1 MITFA
6 GKQIPDFVKVNKIG
20 FSILPS
26 IEVNTLKVKGRAGVL
41 DYGNDIGERRITAD
55 ITITATKPNEVLKQS
70 TILAEWLFYR
80 ELQPL
85 ILADEPDK
93 FYMARVEGETN
104 VDELLTV
111 GTGTISFLCP
121 SPFKESLTPKVVTTS
136 GIVDP
141 KGTVTT
147 VENKGSTEAYPQI
160 ELTMKQ
166 DSPVLVL
173 TNDQNQFIQVGQDET
188 DIIKAIPNEE
198 MMFEDFADTTNGWT
212 TGKNYDGAVTADIV
226 SDGWK
231 FYVKDNKYGTAD
243 WNWHGGGL
251 LKSLSRP
258 VADFTFK
265 FRLSMFTREIDEMG
279 KVEFYLLA
287 ADDRQIAR
295 CGLVDAST
303 TSKHPYFY
311 MTLGN
316 GLRNVIYFQ
325 PKQYGLWSNF
335 DGYVQ
340 ITRRNNFWEVYIT
353 NVDWWNGW
361 EHSGQYFTFD
371 DPDGVF
377 RTEVAKV
384 QFFIATYG
392 GIKPCEQMFI
402 DDMFFKDLKPQPELS
417 IPIVLK
423 KDDKLLIDSKT
434 AIIRKNGK
442 VAYEL
447 LNPLSDFFP
456 LQKGVNKIS
465 VAPSNVDVKI
475 TYTERWL

>member
-6 GKQIPDFVKVNKIG
+6 GKRIPDFVKVNKIG
-20 FSILPS
+20 FSILPN
-26 IEVNTLKVKGRAGVL
+26 IEVNTLKVKGRAGVI
-41 DYGNDIGERRITAD
+41 DYGNEIGERSITAD
-55 ITITATKPNEVLKQS
+55 ITLIASQPNEVLQHS

-85 ILADEPDK
+85 ILDDEPDK
-93 FYMARVEGETN
+93 VYMARLEGGTPI
-104 VDELLTV
+104 DEMLTT

-121 SPFKESLTPKVVTTS
+121 SPFKEALVPKVVNTK

-141 KGTVTT
+141 KGTNTAVT
-147 VENKGSTEAYPQI
+147 NGGSTEAYPQI
-160 ELTMKQ
+160 ELTMNQ

-173 TNDQNQFIQVGQDET
+173 SNNEGQFIQVGQDET

-198 MMFEDFADTTNGWT
+198 MMFEDLASTTTGWT
-212 TGKNYDGAVTADIV
+212 SAKNVDGDLTVPVV

-231 FYVKDNKYGTAD
+231 FYIKDNKYGDSA
-243 WNWHGGGL
+243 NRWHGGGL

-265 FRLSMFTREIDEMG
+265 VRLSMFTREIDEMG
-279 KVEFYLLA
+279 KIEFYLLA

-295 CGLVDAST
+295 CGLVDST
-303 TSKHPYFY
+303 VTSKHPYFY

-316 GLRNVIYFQ
+316 GLRHVITFQ
-325 PKQYGLWSNF
+325 PKQYGLWANF

-340 ITRRNNFWEVYIT
+340 ITRRGNFWEVYIT
-353 NVDWWNGW
+353 EVDYANGF

-384 QFFIATYG
+384 QFFIATFNVS
-392 GIKPCEQMFI
+392 KPCEQMFV

-423 KDDKLLIDSKT
+423 KNDKVLIDCKS
-434 AIIRKNGK
+434 ASILKNGK

-456 LQKGVNKIS
+456 LKKGVNTIN

-475 TYTERWL
+475 SYTERWL